1 MSYKINE
8 TITFEPN
15 GDNGLKLENDNRR
28 RYNII
33 ILYLNIIVDSM
44 IYITTFHI
52 LCRHAV

>member
-15 GDNGLKLENDNRR
+15 GDNGLKLENNNHR

-33 ILYLNIIVDSM
+33 ILYFNIIVDS
-44 IYITTFHI
+44 ITFHI
-52 LCRHAV
+52 LCSIEYL